1 MIITRLS
8 FYNAQASPST
18 PSLPNISSDTLTL
31 EHFSLLTHVLF
42 LSSMFLPG
50 FLKIWVWNC
59 WSSNSHLR
67 GEWQLIFY
75 LPNSPTSLN
84 NSFSDILPRVLTT
97 QNFLLWYIPIG
108 GQGFFSNRALWTGY
122 MLQLESGHCA
132 ALWDCNLLLVRA
144 TVWSRLWFF
153 EWSCMDVRVG
163 LWRKLSAEKL
173 MLLNCGVGEDSWES
187 LGLQGDPTSPS

>member
-18 PSLPNISSDTLTL
+18 PSLPNISSDTLML
-31 EHFSLLTHVLF
+31 EHFPLLMHVLF

-50 FLKIWVWNC
+50 FLEIWVWNC

-153 EWSCMDVRVG
+153 
-163 LWRKLSAEKL
+163 
-173 MLLNCGVGEDSWES
+173 
-187 LGLQGDPTSPS
+187 